1 MSGAT
6 QFGVIL
12 LVVGLAGVAAVLSN
26 RLSARLR
33 VPAPAFFLVAAVI
46 AAQLWPSATSL
57 PGATVERVVTLA
69 LAVILFDGGMHI
81 GRRRFRTAAAAIVW
95 TGIAGTLVTAAGTAV
110 AARYLAGMSWH
121 LALLVGTAV
130 AATDPAVVFSVFGRR
145 EIAGRTGVLLEGE
158 SGANDP
164 VGIALLSALLAAHG
178 DAASVAW
185 HVLTEFA
192 AQMAVGV
199 AVGVA
204 GGLALLAFM
213 RRVPLPSEGLYS
225 PRVLASA
232 LVIFGLATVA
242 HGSGF
247 LAVLVAG
254 ILIGDE
260 PAPYKREI
268 ERFHSSLAS
277 LAEIVAFVMLGLT
290 MRLSQLAS
298 ASAWADGLI
307 LAALLAFVIRPVL
320 GGLVSLPVKLTV
332 PERVFFLWTGLKG
345 AVPILLGMAISESG
359 TPGADRA
366 YQVIFVIVCFSV
378 TVQGGLV
385 PALAHRLR
393 IPLRSIEPEPW
404 SLGVRFSEEPEGMQ
418 RFHVAAGAPADGS
431 LVSDLPCGENA
442 WLSLVVRDGTL
453 LTVAADT
460 VLQAGDDVLVL
471 ADPDEAAA
479 LERCFTGPGP
489 GDPRGLPGGPPRV
502 TRPGTPGLRVMT
514 GTESPARASPGQSHR
529 PAPVRGRV
537 TGPRPSGT
545 RSPARAR
552 ARQGDRPAP
561 RAANTM
567 APFAI
572 VLAAPRGVRGVAPPG
587 DNCAGEGT

>member
-1 MSGAT
+1 MAK
-6 QFGVIL
+6 FGVIV
-12 LVVGLAGVAAVLSN
+12 LVIGAVAVAAVLSN

-46 AAQLWPSATSL
+46 AAQLWPTATAL
-57 PGATVERVVTLA
+57 PGLTVERVVTVS

-95 TGIAGTLVTAAGTAV
+95 TGTAGTLVTAAGTAA
-110 AARYLAGMSWH
+110 AARYVAGMGWH

-164 VGIALLSALLAAHG
+164 AGIALLSALLGAQGGAG
-178 DAASVAW
+178 SVAW
-185 HVLTEFA
+185 HVVTEFA
-192 AQMAVGV
+192 LQMAVGV

-225 PRVLASA
+225 PRVLAGV
-232 LVIFGLATVA
+232 LVIFGLATA
-242 HGSGF
+242 ARGSGF

-277 LAEIVAFVMLGLT
+277 LAEIVAFAMLGLT
-290 MRLSQLAS
+290 MRLSELAS
-298 ASAWADGLI
+298 ASAWAAGLA
-307 LAALLAFVIRPVL
+307 LAALLALVIRPVL
-320 GGLVSLPVKLTV
+320 VGLVSLPVRLTV

-345 AVPILLGMAISESG
+345 AVPILLGMEIVDSG
-359 TPGADRA
+359 TSGAARA
-366 YQVIFVIVCFSV
+366 YQVIFVIVGFSV

-385 PALAHRLR
+385 PALARRLR

-404 SLGVRFSEEPEGMQ
+404 SLGVRFSEEPEGLH
-418 RFHVAAGAPADGS
+418 RYHVARHSPADGS
-431 LVSDLPCGENA
+431 TVADLPCGENA
-442 WLSLVVRDGTL
+442 WISLVIRNGAL
-453 LTVAADT
+453 LPVADDT
-460 VLQAGDDVLVL
+460 VLRAADDVLIL
-471 ADPDEAAA
+471 ADPDKAASLENCFRTPAPPSEETAKPPGEAA
-479 LERCFTGPGP
+479 G
-489 GDPRGLPGGPPRV
+489 
-502 TRPGTPGLRVMT
+502 
-514 GTESPARASPGQSHR
+514 
-529 PAPVRGRV
+529 
-537 TGPRPSGT
+537 
-545 RSPARAR
+545 
-552 ARQGDRPAP
+552 
-561 RAANTM
+561 
-567 APFAI
+567 
-572 VLAAPRGVRGVAPPG
+572 
-587 DNCAGEGT
+587 